1 MRKNRNIYSGP
12 ETKEISCG
20 TGLILVEKITKWE
33 ASVYCYTLSSLE
45 SKMVADGIT
54 LDGYFIV
61 LVSVYPQTNCRKCS
75 WIRTGPQRDGQ
86 VSKWDGNQQK
96 IRVNREASLEPSS
109 QKIGRKGQKKL
120 EKISTKSY
128 HIRLILGIR

>member
-12 ETKEISCG
+12 ETKEIFCG
-20 TGLILVEKITKWE
+20 IGLILVQKITKWE

-75 WIRTGPQRDGQ
+75 WIRTEGWTDFKVGWKP
-86 VSKWDGNQQK
+86 
-96 IRVNREASLEPSS
+96 
-109 QKIGRKGQKKL
+109 
-120 EKISTKSY
+120 TKN
-128 HIRLILGIR
+128 